1 MTGSAQIRSELR
13 ALACCICAGP
23 IAVEASMTDEHGKA
37 VHEDCYVRK
46 MISKAATVR
55 PANLLESW
63 LRTLAKIELKVLMPD
78 AVE

>member
-1 MTGSAQIRSELR
+1 MAGSTQFRSRLR
-13 ALACCICAGP
+13 AVACCICAGP
-23 IAVEASMTDEHGKA
+23 IPVETSKTDERGKA

-46 MISKAATVR
+46 MISKSATIR

-63 LRTLAKIELKVLMPD
+63 LHTLAGFPLKIRVPW